1 MWQHPEGTRHIVV
14 TLRGQRT
21 APWCTHC
28 VPGTLRGYVAAP
40 WGSHHATGT
49 PRGPAA
55 APITPWGLQW
65 DLLQDPKG
73 T

>member
-1 MWQHPEGTRHIVV
+1 MWQHPEGTCHIMV
-14 TLRGQRT
+14 TLRG
-21 APWCTHC
+21 HM
-28 VPGTLRGYVAAP
+28 AAP